1 MALSSNETLRS
12 FGARQ
17 LTGKRQQRHAFK
29 TAVAFAVKRISA
41 QRRGM

>member
-17 LTGKRQQRHAFK
+17 LTGKRQRDMHSIRFDPNQLSK
-29 TAVAFAVKRISA
+29 P
-41 QRRGM
+41 QLPLL